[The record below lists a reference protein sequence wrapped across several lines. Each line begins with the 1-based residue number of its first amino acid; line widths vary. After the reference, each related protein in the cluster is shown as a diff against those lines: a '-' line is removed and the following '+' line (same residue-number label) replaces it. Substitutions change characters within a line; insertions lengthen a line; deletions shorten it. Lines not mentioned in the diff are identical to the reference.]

1 MIADLAIILFAAKLG
16 DELFK
21 RLGQPALI
29 GEILA
34 GLLIGPS
41 VLGIVT
47 PGETIE
53 VFAELGVVFLL
64 FWVGL
69 ETKLS
74 EMREVGAT
82 AGVVGVAGVV
92 VPFAAG
98 TAAGLVFGESTAT
111 SLFIGSALAATSVG
125 ITSAVFAEL
134 GILATRAARTVL
146 GAAVIDDILALLLV
160 AVADRRRRRRGRS
173 TSPRSSSPPVLAIG
187 FVALFALGGTAV
199 MRRAPQ
205 LLHAPR
211 FSESPLLP
219 AVILCLGIAA
229 LAANIGLAAVIGAF
243 LAGMIVAETKEQHPI
258 EDEIAPLYAFFTP
271 FFFASI
277 GLELE
282 LDVLVEGPT
291 LLLVAGLSALAVV
304 TKLLGAWPGA
314 RRLGRRDAAIVALGM
329 VPRGEV
335 GIIVAGIGAMSGV
348 VDERLFAAIVGMSI
362 VTTLIVPP
370 FLRRLSDQDAGR
382 PDRDWRS
389 RTGRPRRGAGAGR
402 NRGCSPAAGRQ
413 AGDRP
418 REVQRPPG
426 SGCSDQPLPPP
437 LTRFRVSSQRIRLV
451 SLYSGIGMSLSSLPW
466 PIVISLPIRLSNT
479 SSAGS
484 SRDHREAEPIA
495 LHQVRELPAAAVA
508 ERVLRVA
515 EVEPHRLLADR
526 GVVLGADQPAGD
538 RLGPAVDRRRGPPPP
553 LSPQDSG
560 GGLIA
565 GL

>member
-1 MIADLAIILFAAKLG
+1 MLSLPLAAETAVAGIVADLAIILFAAKLG

-21 RLGQPALI
+21 RIGQPAI
-29 GEILA
+29 VGEILA

-41 VLGIVT
+41 VLGIVE

-74 EMREVGAT
+74 DMREVGST
-82 AGVVGVAGVV
+82 AAIVGVSGVV

-98 TAAGLVFGESTAT
+98 AAAGLLFGESAST

-134 GILATRAARTVL
+134 KLLTTRAARTVL

-160 AVADRRRRRRGRS
+160 AVAVGIAADGGVDVAS
-173 TSPRSSSPPVLAIG
+173 ILISAGLAFG
-187 FVALFALGGTAV
+187 FVALFALAGTAV
-199 MRRAPQ
+199 MRKAPQ

-277 GLELE
+277 GLALD
-282 LDVLVEGPT
+282 LDVLLEPET
-291 LLLVAGLSALAVV
+291 LLVVVGLSALAVV
-304 TKLLGAWPGA
+304 TKLLGTWPGV
-314 RRLGRRDAAIVALGM
+314 RRLGGREAKIVALGM

-335 GIIVAGIGAMSGV
+335 GIIVAGIGSVSGV
-348 VDERLFAAIVGMSI
+348 VDAELFAAIVGMSI

-370 FLRRLSDQDAGR
+370 FLRRLA
-382 PDRDWRS
+382 
-389 RTGRPRRGAGAGR
+389 
-402 NRGCSPAAGRQ
+402 
-413 AGDRP
+413 
-418 REVQRPPG
+418 
-426 SGCSDQPLPPP
+426 
-437 LTRFRVSSQRIRLV
+437 
-451 SLYSGIGMSLSSLPW
+451 
-466 PIVISLPIRLSNT
+466 
-479 SSAGS
+479 
-484 SRDHREAEPIA
+484 AEP
-495 LHQVRELPAAAVA
+495 R
-508 ERVLRVA
+508 
-515 EVEPHRLLADR
+515 
-526 GVVLGADQPAGD
+526 
-538 RLGPAVDRRRGPPPP
+538 
-553 LSPQDSG
+553 SP
-560 GGLIA
+560 
-565 GL
+565 